1 MRVIDLHLPTKCAAP
16 YTRKQNSYVT
26 LWWRTDPWTIPTDS
40 IIVYMCMWEGG
51 KEHTC
56 VFRLKIRSFVVLSLF
71 QSRRPY
77 VRVCSDTLNLQV
89 NAFVHCAVVFWWFFF
104 TSREGWEDT
113 TSAKNISPADFSYNP
128 PRKKKKADTHTQT
141 QSHAE
146 IKACQK
152 ETDLP
157 RLTQVQ
163 MSQCGWISFG
173 IVSVPSF
180 DKEVFFCRRDETRQL
195 ARALGRH
202 GNAAGFVREDTGEP
216 T

>member
-1 MRVIDLHLPTKCAAP
+1 M
-16 YTRKQNSYVT
+16 
-26 LWWRTDPWTIPTDS
+26 
-40 IIVYMCMWEGG
+40 
-51 KEHTC
+51 
-56 VFRLKIRSFVVLSLF
+56 FRLKIRSFVVLSPF
-71 QSRRPY
+71 QSSRPY

-89 NAFVHCAVVFWWFFF
+89 SAFVHCAVVFFNQQGGVRGHNKCKKHL
-104 TSREGWEDT
+104 TSRFFLQSSQE
-113 TSAKNISPADFSYNP
+113 KN
-128 PRKKKKADTHTQT
+128 KKQTHTPT

-195 ARALGRH
+195 ARASGRH